1 MFKPLFLITFLLL
14 IFGGGLFIYQ
24 DQTNYTKPQNSNFG
38 RQKLLEQLDT
48 KALYQIKIQEEGSVV
63 SLLQLQGG
71 GWREQSLDYDADI
84 LPIQDLLL
92 NLSQIRLGDL
102 VTNNPDHHA
111 RFQLLAPPEKLEEWN
126 KDRHANSITLL
137 RGDGTLILSL
147 LLGKER
153 IKGEGQY
160 VRHTGSDKIYLIP
173 EQLTVDSAVEDWLK
187 KDLLSLESKQIA
199 SLKLENG
206 KDISFSVSRESAET
220 DWKSANEN
228 ANLPDSERITKALDR
243 LSGLSFSKLLKKDFA
258 PEELEGSDNAEET
271 LLVSLFDGRIFTLNL
286 QKNDVS
292 YENYILTMRMGILQG
307 ASESANAED
316 SIIRQEMDVFNK
328 RVNGR
333 FFEISSWV
341 GKELLLSDQ

>member
-1 MFKPLFLITFLLL
+1 
-14 IFGGGLFIYQ
+14 
-24 DQTNYTKPQNSNFG
+24 
-38 RQKLLEQLDT
+38 
-48 KALYQIKIQEEGSVV
+48 
-63 SLLQLQGG
+63 
-71 GWREQSLDYDADI
+71 
-84 LPIQDLLL
+84 
-92 NLSQIRLGDL
+92 
-102 VTNNPDHHA
+102 
-111 RFQLLAPPEKLEEWN
+111 
-126 KDRHANSITLL
+126 
-137 RGDGTLILSL
+137 
-147 LLGKER
+147 
-153 IKGEGQY
+153 
-160 VRHTGSDKIYLIP
+160 LIP

-187 KDLLSLESKQIA
+187 KDLLALESKQIA

-286 QKNDVS
+286 QKNDAS